1 MTARLANAPRPSRFG
16 RLGEFRAWLRDKSD
30 HHRSAS
36 VIVGMVIITAL
47 MIILPKYPPFTFI
60 LREQSWFDAFAN
72 AGTFVLLAMG
82 LNVVVGLAGL
92 LDLGYAA
99 FFAIGAY
106 AYAYSNSPYSGVDL
120 PFLPMLVVG
129 AAVAAIFGIALG
141 APTLRLRGDYLAIMT
156 LGFGEI
162 VPIVFLNL
170 ENWTEGTNGIG
181 GIYRPEALPGIGA
194 FGALTP
200 FAYFILM
207 AGIVTIAM
215 ILLYRLQDSRV
226 GRAWNAIREDELAA
240 AANGINTVTTKLLAF
255 ALGATTAGLAGV
267 FNASKLTIVS
277 PDQFYFTVSFT
288 VLAMVILGGM
298 GNIWG
303 VAAGAFVVFMIQT
316 VALKQLNT
324 IKDALHLPALDLG
337 PVHFDLAKIDFTSYQ
352 FLLYGVALVL
362 MMLLRPEGL
371 FPSQRRRR
379 ELHIAEEMLAD
390 HLVDEAPVVLDEPDV
405 IGALGETPGADE
417 TLDESAGKDVPG
429 DDR

>member
-1 MTARLANAPRPSRFG
+1 MTAASTARTTAATSPSPRDRI
-16 RLGEFRAWLRDKSD
+16 RDFAEQ
-30 HHRSAS
+30 HRSTTI
-36 VIVGMVIITAL
+36 IVGMALVTAL
-47 MIILPKYPPFTFI
+47 LIFLPTIPPLNILQ
-60 LREQSWFDAFAN
+60 REQPWYDSFAN
-72 AGTFVLLAMG
+72 AGVFVLLAMG

-106 AYAYSNSPYSGVDL
+106 TYAYSNSPYSHVDL

-129 AAVAAIFGIALG
+129 AAVAAVFGIALG

-181 GIYRPEALPGIGA
+181 GIFRPEPLPFLGTFSALS
-194 FGALTP
+194 P

-207 AGIVTIAM
+207 AGIVTITMA
-215 ILLYRLQDSRV
+215 LLYRLQDSRV

-277 PDQFYFTVSFT
+277 PDQFLFTVSFT

-303 VAAGAFVVFMIQT
+303 VAAGAFIVYMIQA
-316 VALKQLNT
+316 VVLKQLNT
-324 IKDALHLPALDLG
+324 VMEFINPPAFDLPIINFHVDLG
-337 PVHFDLAKIDFTSYQ
+337 QINFLDYQ

-362 MMLLRPEGL
+362 MMLFRPEGL

-379 ELHIAEEMLAD
+379 ELHVADELAID
-390 HLVDEAPVVLDEPDV
+390 
-405 IGALGETPGADE
+405 LGEDIDVEPGIAGSLGQTPGSDE
-417 TLDESAGKDVPG
+417 DQ
-429 DDR
+429 R

>member
-1 MTARLANAPRPSRFG
+1 MTTATRQLSTAPTPSPRERIRNFAEG
-16 RLGEFRAWLRDKSD
+16 
-30 HHRSAS
+30 HRSATILLS
-36 VIVGMVIITAL
+36 MLIIAAL
-47 MIILPKYPPFTFI
+47 MIILPRFPPLSFI
-60 LREQSWFDAFAN
+60 QREQSWFDAFAN
-72 AGTFVLLAMG
+72 AGVLVLLAMG

-106 AYAYSNSPYSGVDL
+106 TYAYSNSPYSGVDL
-120 PFLPMLVVG
+120 PFLPMLLVG
-129 AAVAAIFGIALG
+129 AAMAAVFGIALG

-170 ENWTEGTNGIG
+170 EPWTEGTNGIG
-181 GIYRPEALPGIGA
+181 GIFRPEPLPLVGA
-194 FGALTP
+194 FSALTP
-200 FAYFILM
+200 FNYFILM
-207 AGIVTIAM
+207 LGIVTIAM
-215 ILLYRLQDSRV
+215 ALLYRLQDSRV

-240 AANGINTVTTKLLAF
+240 AANGINTVITKLLAF

-267 FNASKLTIVS
+267 FSASKLTIVS

-303 VAAGAFVVFMIQT
+303 VAAGAFIVYMIQS
-316 VALKQLNT
+316 VVLKQLNT
-324 IKDALHLPALDLG
+324 IADIVHI
-337 PVHFDLAKIDFTSYQ
+337 PVVSDINFTDYQ

-362 MMLLRPEGL
+362 MMLFRPEGL

-379 ELHIAEEMLAD
+379 ELHIADDLE
-390 HLVDEAPVVLDEPDV
+390 EPD
-405 IGALGETPGADE
+405 A
-417 TLDESAGKDVPG
+417 PG
-429 DDR
+429 DEFGVAVLEDAQDTTR